1 MMGLGVI
8 GAILLL
14 SILYFIIRDAVEQGV
29 FSALRRY
36 DKLKEKDDDI
46 EKD

>member
-29 FSALRRY
+29 FNALMRY
-36 DKLKEKDDDI
+36 DKLKKKDNDI
-46 EKD
+46 EEN